1 MLGDYCSPICVCW
14 ENAQTWASIFIS
26 DGIYLA
32 SAGKCHFHEQER
44 WQDGACDQGA
54 WLEGSSQVHN
64 RAIKV
69 LDSEAG
75 QSGLYLNPAPH
86 LTTGWPGQA
95 TVCFQDCFPIVEVL
109 VVQLCPTLW
118 DPMNCSPPGSSV
130 DGILQ
135 ARILEWVRHSLL
147 QGIFLVQG
155 SNPGLLHCKQI
166 LYHLNHQR
174 SPTCNKCSTKKMKE

>member
-166 LYHLNHQR
+166 LYSQPPRKPFIFKNQR
-174 SPTCNKCSTKKMKE
+174 